1 MKNIVFF
8 SVAILTFVVL
18 ILVDV
23 LLILRRPSKSKE
35 IERILEYA
43 QYMIFFL
50 FPIACFAIIL
60 QYYILNTLFCAVIW
74 ILLFEISNRI
84 LSHRL
89 LSHVAV
95 DIKVAMSFLGMT
107 LCAIYFGTQAINEW
121 SKDYAGMMCTIIALI
136 LGFFVPIDS
145 LLANISLKEKG
156 KEIFKATKLSVIT
169 KGIWI
174 IYVCAIIYFIVCA
187 FVDKTE
193 IYDKYIIAAELG
205 LIIGVFVALP
215 VIAVVSKKTANSLK
229 DCYDTRQDIFKSE
242 AFQSYRIKVE
252 NFLQY
257 TDKEK
262 YDYVEAFLFYKAY
275 VSACEDTERY
285 EAESMLSVCE
295 HIKQEYSWC
304 KQMTISQRYSYNE
317 NIYVLKNG
325 KRKFCGDIMTSPWP
339 LFKEY
344 LRVHCM
350 IVLEEGNVPKEERV
364 RYATGGFTE
373 NQEMWLLYFLE
384 NYHRLSFNEKKKMIP
399 KELRSF
405 LIDSYREEAMWLIP
419 VGCNTAKMRSFV
431 GESKIQEKYDFG
443 DLMLNAIYEWYNVHS
458 SNPEEA
464 IKQIKDCM
472 GNEKDVVEKCE
483 IWLGGFKDW
492 KAFVVANKLQKL
504 VKKSKNIFVE
514 KYGEPIMFFEGH
526 TMQKMLP
533 ESKKEWRN
541 MFKKMSSMIY
551 NRY

>member
-8 SVAILTFVVL
+8 IVAVLTFVSL
-18 ILVDV
+18 ILIDV

-35 IERILEYA
+35 IGRILEYV

-60 QYYILNTLFCAVIW
+60 QYYILNTLLCAVVW

-89 LSHVAV
+89 LSRATV

-107 LCAIYFGTQAINEW
+107 LCAIYFGVQAIIEW
-121 SKDYAGMMCTIIALI
+121 SKDYAGMMCTIIALM
-136 LGFFVPIDS
+136 LGFFVPIDI

-174 IYVCAIIYFIVCA
+174 IYVCTIIYFIVCT
-187 FVDKTE
+187 FMDKTE
-193 IYDKYIIAAELG
+193 IYDKYVITAELG
-205 LIIGVFVALP
+205 LIVGVFAALP
-215 VIAVVSKKTANSLK
+215 IITIVSKKTANALK
-229 DCYDTRQDIFKSE
+229 DCYDTRQDIFRSE
-242 AFQSYRIKVE
+242 GFESYRTKVE
-252 NFLQY
+252 RFLKY
-257 TDKEK
+257 TDKER
-262 YDYVEAFLFYKAY
+262 YDYVEAFLFYKAFI
-275 VSACEDTERY
+275 SACKDAEKY
-285 EAESMLSVCE
+285 EADSMLSVCE

-304 KQMTISQRYSYNE
+304 TQMTIAQRYSYNE
-317 NIYVLKNG
+317 NIYVLRNG
-325 KRKFCGDIMTSPWP
+325 KKKFCGDIMTSPWP

-344 LRVHCM
+344 LRSHGK
-350 IVLEEGNVPKEERV
+350 IVLEEGSVPKQERV
-364 RYATGGFTE
+364 RYTAAGFTE

-384 NYHRLSFNEKKKMIP
+384 NYHKLSYKEKKRMFP
-399 KELRSF
+399 QEVRSF
-405 LIDSYREEAMWLIP
+405 LINSYREEAMWLIP
-419 VGCNTAKMRSFV
+419 VGCNMAKMRSFV
-431 GESKIQEKYDFG
+431 GESKRKERYDFG
-443 DLMLNAIYEWYNVHS
+443 DLILKAIYEWYNMHS
-458 SNPEEA
+458 SNSDEA
-464 IKQIKDCM
+464 VKQLIDCL
-472 GNEKDVVEKCE
+472 GDEKDAVEKCE

-492 KAFVVANKLQKL
+492 KEFVVANKLQKL

-526 TMQKMLP
+526 TVQNMLP
-533 ESKKEWRN
+533 ESKKEWRK